1 MNKKMSALKSLTPGK
16 LAGIIFCI
24 ISAVCAVIL
33 MFAGG
38 YFGGQMKVIDKYLTA
53 LERDDFK
60 GYAACFPEDISHKL
74 GEVDFEA
81 AKSVADVLADSKDFR
96 ITASFRSRKKLESG
110 RYSVTFDLTVY
121 NDSGHETIEN
131 VTHVLT
137 RQGGGWVIE
146 ALGQ

>member
-1 MNKKMSALKSLTPGK
+1 MSKKLTAGK

-24 ISAVCAVIL
+24 AAAVCTVIL
-33 MFAGG
+33 IFVGS

-60 GYAACFPEDISHKL
+60 GYAACFPKEISEKL

-81 AKSVADVLADSKDFR
+81 AKSIAEVLENTEDFR
-96 ITASFRSRKKLESG
+96 ATADFKGRERLESG
-110 RYSVTFDLTVY
+110 KYAVTFDLTIY

-131 VTHVLT
+131 VTRVLT
-137 RQGGGWVIE
+137 RQGSGWVIE
-146 ALGQ
+146 TLGY